1 MKELRI
7 EHTFD
12 FGIASL
18 IRTREARYNFPDLFP
33 EVDTVEETFFEQN
46 QSEIHRIRV
55 ITMKNSLP
63 SPADKVLNMRTLQAS
78 EETWQTLDLTRLK
91 VIARM
96 NLFNGNIDF
105 HEESLY
111 YAIDENSSGRTID
124 IRATASIPLIGKA
137 IESILASEFK
147 KRSDIDRE
155 IIIKLR
161 TQEGF

>member
-1 MKELRI
+1 
-7 EHTFD
+7 
-12 FGIASL
+12 
-18 IRTREARYNFPDLFP
+18 
-33 EVDTVEETFFEQN
+33 
-46 QSEIHRIRV
+46 
-55 ITMKNSLP
+55 MKNSLP

-111 YAIDENSSGRTID
+111 YAIDEKSSGRTID